1 MMKYRQSIQLFKI
14 FNNDDQNDDWV
25 DLNFQQNFNAR
36 NDSIQLYDV
45 SRLKVGKNLMIN
57 RLSTL
62 NGQIKFDWLNLGLNS
77 FKIKMKGLF
86 MT

>member
-14 FNNDDQNDDWV
+14 FNSDDQNDDWV

-77 FKIKMKGLF
+77 FKIKMKELF

>member
-1 MMKYRQSIQLFKI
+1 MKYRQSIQLFKI
-14 FNNDDQNDDWV
+14 FNSDDQNDDWV

-77 FKIKMKGLF
+77 FKIKMKELF

>member
-1 MMKYRQSIQLFKI
+1 MTTLSAESVNCMQSAETQILIQFNSIQFNSVLFQK
-14 FNNDDQNDDWV
+14 
-25 DLNFQQNFNAR
+25 LL
-36 NDSIQLYDV
+36 SLQLYDV

-77 FKIKMKGLF
+77 FKIKMKELF